1 MRRGADGTATVPAPR
16 MPLVPPVSAD
26 DPRVA
31 RRAVAGLLS
40 MIVPG
45 AGQAFVGAW
54 RRGLVLFA
62 LFALA
67 AVPILVVAAVPV
79 RTAAWLF
86 EGPLVPAALAVN
98 IFLLALRLFA
108 ALDAW
113 RMGAFATSVP
123 ALTAAG
129 AIAVLTTTPHVA
141 AAYVTVRSE
150 VTLQRV
156 FADEE
161 PSDVLP
167 ARGVFLRTGDRAAP
181 DLGLR
186 ELPRSAPL
194 PAGRLFA
201 TRDVL
206 VQADTPLERPW
217 VTILLLGSDEGPG
230 QAGDRTDTMILAGL
244 ERDTGRAVAFGIPRN
259 LVDVRLT
266 GPAGE
271 ELRRFPDLLNA
282 LYRFANEERP
292 DLFPGG
298 RDPGATA
305 LKQTTS
311 HLLGLRVDYYAMVD
325 LDGFRDLVDEFG
337 GVNIRV
343 RERIVDE
350 VTRPAWGETK
360 PRINVHPGRTYHF
373 DGRTALA
380 YVRSR
385 KNSDDYRRM
394 HRQRCFLTAMA
405 SQLDV
410 VSVLRN
416 FGSLASIVES
426 SVRTDIPRDQLP
438 DLIRLVGRLD
448 PKRTL
453 TVTFGR
459 RYIARRRAG
468 DRLPIAN
475 VGAMRTAAREAI
487 LQLRPDARRGVET
500 VRRAC

>member
-1 MRRGADGTATVPAPR
+1 

-26 DPRVA
+26 DPHVA
-31 RRAVAGLLS
+31 RRAVAGVLS

-54 RRGLVLFA
+54 RRGIVLFA
-62 LFALA
+62 LFAIG
-67 AVPILVVAAVPV
+67 AVPVLVAAAVPV
-79 RTAAWLF
+79 RTAAWLL
-86 EGPLVPAALAVN
+86 EGRLLPAALAVN

-113 RMGAFATSVP
+113 RMGPLARSVP
-123 ALTAAG
+123 TLTAAG
-129 AIAVLTTTPHVA
+129 AIAVLTATPHVA
-141 AAYVTVRSE
+141 AGYVTVRSE

-167 ARGVFLRTGDRAAP
+167 ARGVFLRTGDRTAP
-181 DLGLR
+181 DVGPR

-194 PAGRLFA
+194 PAGRLSA

-206 VQADTPLERPW
+206 VSADTPLERPW

-230 QAGDRTDTMILAGL
+230 QPGDRTDTMILVGL

-259 LVDVRLT
+259 LVGVRL
-266 GPAGE
+266 
-271 ELRRFPDLLNA
+271 
-282 LYRFANEERP
+282 
-292 DLFPGG
+292 GG
-298 RDPGATA
+298 
-305 LKQTTS
+305 
-311 HLLGLRVDYYAMVD
+311 RVDYHAMVD
-325 LDGFRDLVDEFG
+325 LDGFRDLVDELG
-337 GVNIRV
+337 GVKIRV
-343 RERIVDE
+343 RERIADE

-360 PRINVHPGRTYHF
+360 PRINVYPGRTYHF

-385 KNSDDYRRM
+385 KDSDDYTRM

-405 SQLDV
+405 NQLDV

-416 FGSLASIVES
+416 FGALASIVES

-448 PKRTL
+448 PNRTL

-468 DRLPIAN
+468 DRFPIPN
-475 VGAMRTAAREAI
+475 VRAMRTTARDAI
-487 LQLRPDARRGVET
+487 LQVRPDTRRDVET
-500 VRRAC
+500 ARRAC